1 MPHVVLSFFFS
12 VDGDNLYLHVRT
24 HSFPTRRSSDLNI
37 SGELAPHCAIVFNKI
52 GVALLRCD
60 LGKQAM
66 LDAAVSDSH
75 SRILAV
81 ERERTVHALV
91 RDRKSVVSGKSVS
104 VRVDLGGRRIIKK
117 KKQERSKNVNNT
129 NTKKS
134 TRSEIK

>member
-1 MPHVVLSFFFS
+1 MPLAQTRTARYLVLLCPDQPQEGIKKLIEITGVSIAEA
-12 VDGDNLYLHVRT
+12 
-24 HSFPTRRSSDLNI
+24 SSSTDTTNI

-91 RDRKSVVSGKSVS
+91 RRQASIPRPDRKS
-104 VRVDLGGRRIIKK
+104 
-117 KKQERSKNVNNT
+117 
-129 NTKKS
+129 
-134 TRSEIK
+134 TRLNSSH